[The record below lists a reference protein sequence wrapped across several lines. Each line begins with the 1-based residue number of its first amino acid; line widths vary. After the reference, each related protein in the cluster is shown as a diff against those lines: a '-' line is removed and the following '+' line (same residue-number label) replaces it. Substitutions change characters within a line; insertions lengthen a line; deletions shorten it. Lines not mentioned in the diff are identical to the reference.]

1 MIRVTVTIGNWAR
14 RYVPH
19 GTQALDLP
27 DSAAAQD
34 VLTPL
39 GIPPEEVGLFAING
53 TAVLKDAALN
63 DGDTV
68 RVFPVIM
75 GG

>member
-1 MIRVTVTIGNWAR
+1 MTVTVTIGNWAK

-19 GTQALDLP
+19 GTQELALP
-27 DSAAAQD
+27 AGAVAQD
-34 VLTPL
+34 VLAPL
-39 GIPPEEVGLFAING
+39 GIPPAEVGLFAVNG
-53 TAVLKDAALN
+53 TAVLKDAPLQ

-68 RVFPVIM
+68 RVFPIIM

>member
-1 MIRVTVTIGNWAR
+1 MRVTVTIGNWAR

-27 DSAAAQD
+27 EGAVAED
-34 VLTPL
+34 VLAPL
-39 GIPPEEVGLFAING
+39 GLPPEEVGLFAVNG
-53 TAVLKDAALN
+53 TAALKSAPLH

-68 RVFPVIM
+68 RVFPIIM